1 MLMFSDMLTVGIV
14 RQFPAKFSKAAG
26 VPVRSRTERGWP
38 YEWELTVSLSVE

>member
-26 VPVRSRTERGWP
+26 VPVRSRTER
-38 YEWELTVSLSVE
+38 V